1 MPSADHHTNTGA
13 SPDWDIF
20 DGYFDMASGEA
31 EIDVDMAE
39 ETPLMRADVFGATA
53 AVSDGGGGEGMD
65 VHMHTNASVQGAC
78 ALLALAGRFCAAERA
93 CCADLANRVEMM
105 DAKMNQMMGLL
116 RKLSAK
122 SDAGRRR

>member
-1 MPSADHHTNTGA
+1 
-13 SPDWDIF
+13 
-20 DGYFDMASGEA
+20 MASGEA

-53 AVSDGGGGEGMD
+53 AVSDTGERMD